1 MGAELE
7 IKTMKFSEDYNQVT
21 FTTIVRIYNWDT
33 IEELLEVGRNNWCL
47 EGECGAEFELS
58 GEELEN
64 LREVLEFEDDTSFND
79 DFYRCSLSY
88 QVLNRELANRQ
99 YLKGQSKTVWVA
111 NFPLPLKRLTKDIS
125 YGIIQMWLQNRG
137 KTR

>member
-1 MGAELE
+1 MVIYKGSYKEIKERGKTMGTKLE

-21 FTTIVRIYNWDT
+21 FTTIAHICNWDT

-64 LREVLEFEDDTSFND
+64 LREVLEFEDNRLIGEPFND
-79 DFYRCSLSY
+79 EWYRCSLSY
-88 QVLNRELANRQ
+88 
-99 YLKGQSKTVWVA
+99 
-111 NFPLPLKRLTKDIS
+111 
-125 YGIIQMWLQNRG
+125 
-137 KTR
+137 